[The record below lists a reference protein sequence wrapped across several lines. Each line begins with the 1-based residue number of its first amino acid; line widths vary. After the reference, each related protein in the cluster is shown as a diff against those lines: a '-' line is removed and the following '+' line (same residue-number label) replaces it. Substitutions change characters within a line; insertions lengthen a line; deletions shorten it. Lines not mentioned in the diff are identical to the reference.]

1 MSTDK
6 EYPARVKAAVDEI
19 YGKTLTACPVPI
31 INWSPLERRVA
42 VIMIERDILK
52 NLGSYKKPAWHWNS
66 ELAPTNTL
74 YKSLLDA
81 VREKAAAA
89 SKRYA
94 DKKAKAK
101 AVVKTEDPVAGP
113 VEGMTLRRATLSDY
127 TAQDLWNELKRRGV
141 QVGQDGRLF
150 IKIELD

>member
-31 INWSPLERRVA
+31 INWPPLERRVA

-52 NLGSYKKPAWHWNS
+52 NLGTFKKPVWHWNS
-66 ELAPTNTL
+66 ELAPTDTL

-81 VREKAAAA
+81 VRKKTAAVNQ
-89 SKRYA
+89 RYA
-94 DKKAKAK
+94 EKKAKAK
-101 AVVKTEDPVAGP
+101 AAAKTEDPAAGP
-113 VEGMTLRRATLSDY
+113 AEGTTLRRATLRDY

-141 QVGQDGRLF
+141 QVGPDGRLF